1 LIIISSF
8 TFADIDNNSTADT
21 AESLSINATVEGTIG
36 YESGDGT
43 DYYDYYKIITSSDGK
58 LEVNVDTSVELEA
71 VVLDYK
77 QTNGALVRTDFYN
90 SMDIDG
96 SDGYHLYSAKLA
108 KGTYYIKISKKF
120 GDSKGSYT
128 LTNVFTPVAEMN
140 DEIDPNTN
148 DTVDTA
154 MNLLINST
162 KEGHIGYKTD
172 IGDIDSYDYYK
183 ITTKS
188 DGKLVIDVENSVEL
202 EPVVL
207 DYMQENG
214 MLVRTNLD
222 TSIDRDGSD
231 GYHLYCDNLAA
242 GTYYVKIIE
251 KYNTPGSGYLLT
263 NTFIPIIEINDEIVS
278 NTNDTV
284 DTAMNLLM
292 NTTKEGH
299 IGYKTDSGK
308 TDSYDY
314 YKIVLKSNQTID
326 IFLDTDIELQS
337 VGLNYLNS
345 NDVLSSVDFT
355 TGIDRDSSDGYRVY
369 KENLDAGTY
378 YLLIVKD
385 VESGGYSIQIDSD
398 IHNVGV
404 VKEEPSSW
412 AIESVNNLKAQNA
425 MDNSFFNGYK
435 VDMTRESFAYL
446 SVKLYEKL
454 TGDVAIIGEDIFD
467 DTDNEWIL
475 KGYNIGILNGYG
487 NGVYGPNDLITR
499 EQLAVLLIKT
509 MMKSGVDYDTDIS
522 GLQFQDDDSI
532 SSWAKEY
539 VYLANKNGI
548 LSGVGNNMMAPKS
561 KATKEQAMIMS
572 MRILNIK

>member
-1 LIIISSF
+1 MIIISSL
-8 TFADIDNNSTADT
+8 TFADIDNNNTADN
-21 AESLSINATVEGTIG
+21 AESLSINGTVEGTIG
-36 YESGDGT
+36 YESSDGT
-43 DYYDYYKIITSSDGK
+43 DYYDYYKIITNSDGK
-58 LEVNVDTSVELEA
+58 LEVNVNTSVELES

-77 QTNGALVRTDFYN
+77 QTNGTLVRTDLDTSY
-90 SMDIDG
+90 DWDG
-96 SDGYHLYSAKLA
+96 SDGYNLYSDKLA
-108 KGTYYIKISKKF
+108 AGTYYIKITKKY
-120 GDSKGSYT
+120 GDSKGSYSVN
-128 LTNVFTPVAEMN
+128 NVFTPTIEMN
-140 DEIDPNTN
+140 DEIVSNTN

-154 MNLLINST
+154 MTLSINST

-172 IGDIDSYDYYK
+172 IGDVDSYDYYK
-183 ITTKS
+183 IITKL
-188 DGKLVIDVENSVEL
+188 DGKLVIDVETSVEL
-202 EPVVL
+202 DPVVL
-207 DYMQENG
+207 DYKQENG

-222 TSIDRDGSD
+222 TAIDRDGSD

-242 GTYYVKIIE
+242 GTYYIKIIK

-263 NTFIPIIEINDEIVS
+263 NTFTPVIEENDEIIA
-278 NTNDTV
+278 NTNDIV
-284 DTAMNLLM
+284 SDAMNLLM
-292 NTTKEGH
+292 NTTREGH

-314 YKIVLKSNQTID
+314 YKIVLASNQTID
-326 IFLDTDIELQS
+326 IFLNTDVELKS

-345 NDVLSSVDFT
+345 NDVLSFVDSI
-355 TGIDRDSSDGYRVY
+355 TGIDRDGSDGYRVY

-378 YLLIVKD
+378 YLLIVKNT
-385 VESGGYSIQIDSD
+385 EAGGYSIQIDSD
-398 IHNVGV
+398 IHNAGV

-412 AIESVNNLKAQNA
+412 AIESVNNLRAQNA

-454 TGDVAIIGEDIFD
+454 TGNIAVIGEDIFD

-509 MMKSGVDYDTDIS
+509 MMKSGVYYDTDIS
-522 GLQFQDDDSI
+522 GLQFQDDSSI

-561 KATKEQAMIMS
+561 NATKEQAMIMS